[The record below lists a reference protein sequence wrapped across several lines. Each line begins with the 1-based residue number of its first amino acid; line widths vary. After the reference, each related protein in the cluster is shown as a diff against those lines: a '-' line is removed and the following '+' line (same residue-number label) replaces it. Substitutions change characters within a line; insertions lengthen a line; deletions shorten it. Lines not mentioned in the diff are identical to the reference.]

1 MRGKNTIKK
10 KWRLR
15 EGENSL
21 GYVNLHYTGYR
32 IAFLADKKSNPVYSM
47 NSNGMELEQV
57 VHTCWI
63 SCPSGLPGEFGGL
76 NPRSNSCR
84 AFISVSVGSTLLSY
98 LFTTATVQILGGH
111 TAPKYGT
118 KPLRYYV
125 TRRFRDRRSAASI
138 RHRNRAE
145 IITAL
150 VCEQKPYPVWF
161 SGGGGGGK
169 SYPV

>member
-1 MRGKNTIKK
+1 
-10 KWRLR
+10 
-15 EGENSL
+15 
-21 GYVNLHYTGYR
+21 
-32 IAFLADKKSNPVYSM
+32 M

-57 VHTCWI
+57 VHTCWT

-76 NPRSNSCR
+76 NPRSNSFR
-84 AFISVSVGSTLLSY
+84 AFISVLVGSTLLSY

-125 TRRFRDRRSAASI
+125 TRCFRDRRSAASI

-161 SGGGGGGK
+161 SWGGGGVIQYSMNIALIEPYSSFKGLLLLAIPLLLRRTSRRGRWERG
-169 SYPV
+169 